1 MNKQNN
7 IEDKNTFSRKL
18 SFTDILYGVVISI
31 AITRIS
37 LKFNAQN
44 YMLLIALLILIDD
57 WLDYH
62 ISLSFE
68 IKSMNTKMFL
78 LTFIIDVSILLVWN
92 LSAITKPE
100 QLTTY
105 FFLLSVFYTLALVWN
120 FVTKITTI
128 KGFLKDSYFYLI
140 IVFLAEAAIHTK
152 YYFQNANIILLS
164 YSIIALLIL
173 RFSRWNKIYKDIS
186 EHF

>member
-1 MNKQNN
+1 MSKQNN
-7 IEDKNTFSRKL
+7 IENKNAFSRKL

-37 LKFNAQN
+37 LKFNIQN

-68 IKSMNTKMFL
+68 IKSMNAKMFL
-78 LTFIIDVSILLVWN
+78 LTFIIDVSMLLVWN
-92 LSAITKPE
+92 LSAITKPG

-105 FFLLSVFYTLALVWN
+105 FFLLSIFYTLALAWN
-120 FVTKITTI
+120 FVTKITTML
-128 KGFLKDSYFYLI
+128 FKDSYFYLI
-140 IVFLAEAAIHTK
+140 IVFLVEALIHTK

-164 YSIIALLIL
+164 YSMIALLIL
-173 RFSRWNKIYKDIS
+173 RFSRWNKLYKDIS

>member
-1 MNKQNN
+1 MSKQNN
-7 IEDKNTFSRKL
+7 IENKNAFSRKL

-37 LKFNAQN
+37 LKLNTQN

-68 IKSMNTKMFL
+68 IKSMDAKTFL
-78 LTFIIDVSILLVWN
+78 LTFIIDVSMLLVWN

-105 FFLLSVFYTLALVWN
+105 FFLLSIFYTLALAWN
-120 FVTKITTI
+120 LVTKITTI
-128 KGFLKDSYFYLI
+128 KGLFKDSYSYLI
-140 IVFLAEAAIHTK
+140 IVFLAEVLIHTK
-152 YYFQNANIILLS
+152 YYFQNGNIILLS
-164 YSIIALLIL
+164 YSMIALLIL
-173 RFSRWNKIYKDIS
+173 RFSRWNKLYKDIS